1 MINPKPCK
9 CNPTNNRQM
18 EANKKKSKNLLIIKN
33 RTKHVLKEHKHA
45 ETKITKQQ
53 KTDKNAHAQQTNN
66 NMVNQK
72 PRLTQQKSLFKLK
85 AQTFKKK
92 TKSDQNSRRKQKV
105 YSIG

>member
-18 EANKKKSKNLLIIKN
+18 EANEKKSKNLLIIKN
-33 RTKHVLKEHKHA
+33 IIEHVLEEHKHA

-53 KTDKNAHAQQTNN
+53 KTDKNTHAQQTNN

-72 PRLTQQKSLFKLK
+72 PCKYNPTIEASEKRQKTKQLTQQK
-85 AQTFKKK
+85 AKKNR
-92 TKSDQNSRRKQKV
+92 TKELQL
-105 YSIG
+105 